1 MSCPLSASNQAQ
13 PIKPA
18 KGVYRIRNWPTY
30 NAGLVLRGSLTVW
43 IEPAVLCEQ
52 PAGPR
57 GRGRPYQYTDQV
69 IQALLTLKQVYRLP
83 LRALMGFAQS
93 LKELVWPDWRV
104 PHYST
109 LSRRAQQL
117 AVVLPR
123 LHGTSPLHLVVD
135 STGVKLY
142 GEGEWK
148 VRQHGVSKR
157 RSWRKVHLALDG
169 HSGQVCAA
177 LMTHQEVGDGEVL
190 LDLLEQIPADT
201 PIEVIG
207 GDGAYDT
214 RGCHQVIAQRRAIPA
229 IPPREGA
236 AAWPEA
242 TPGAAWRNQAIET
255 IAKEGKMKWKQV
267 SAYHRRS
274 LAENLMYRFK
284 TLTGEKLAARR
295 IGSQST
301 EISIRV
307 GIMNRMGV
315 LARPYSVRIS

>member
-1 MSCPLSASNQAQ
+1 M
-13 PIKPA
+13 
-18 KGVYRIRNWPTY
+18 
-30 NAGLVLRGSLTVW
+30 
-43 IEPAVLCEQ
+43 
-52 PAGPR
+52 
-57 GRGRPYQYTDQV
+57 
-69 IQALLTLKQVYRLP
+69 LLTLKQVYGLP
-83 LRALMGFAQS
+83 LRALTGLAQS
-93 LKELVWPDWRV
+93 LKRLVWPDLPV

-117 AVVLPR
+117 EVVLPM
-123 LHGTSPLHLVVD
+123 LCGTGPLHLVLD
-135 STGVKLY
+135 STGVKLF

-157 RSWRKVHLALDG
+157 RTWRKVHLGLDV

-177 LMTHQEVGDGEVL
+177 LMTHPGVGDGEVL
-190 LDLLEQIPADT
+190 PELLAQIPADI

-214 RGCHQVIAQRRAIPA
+214 LGCHQAIIQRGAAPS

-236 AAWPEA
+236 AAWPEKI
-242 TPGAAWRNQAIET
+242 PGSAWRNQAIEA
-255 IAKEGKMKWKQV
+255 IAKQGKMKWKQL
-267 SAYHRRS
+267 SGYHRRS

-284 TLTGEKLAARR
+284 TLTGSRLWARR

-307 GIMNRMGV
+307 GIINLMCSI
-315 LARPYSVRIS
+315 ARPHSVRMS